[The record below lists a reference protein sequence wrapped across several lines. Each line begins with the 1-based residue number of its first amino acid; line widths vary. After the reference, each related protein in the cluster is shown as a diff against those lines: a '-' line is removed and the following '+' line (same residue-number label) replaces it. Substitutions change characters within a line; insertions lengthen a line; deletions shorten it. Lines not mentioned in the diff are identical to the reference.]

1 MIRKLALVAG
11 AVFAAASAGTL
22 AAQTTAAGKPTPT
35 STTMQ
40 HAPAPLPK
48 AGQQDSTRARASS
61 TKVQHAKWTKDQV
74 KEAQEGLTKAG
85 FYKGKITGTYDRS
98 TRKAIL
104 SYQKAN
110 KLPATGRLSDSL
122 LTRLHSS

>member
-1 MIRKLALVAG
+1 MTRKLALVAG
-11 AVFAAASAGTL
+11 VAFAAISAGTL
-22 AAQTTAAGKPTPT
+22 AAQTAAGKPTPT

-48 AGQQDSTRARASS
+48 AGQQDTTATRASS
-61 TKVQHAKWTKDQV
+61 AKVQHAKWTRDQI

-104 SYQKAN
+104 AYQKAN

-122 LTRLHSS
+122 LTKLHSS